1 MLQAG
6 PYSWSLKQR
15 VGGDLGHLENSDSAN
30 ILSKLDNSQ
39 LQHIVAA
46 HLSAKNNTPKLA
58 QMALAKVLGCEEDW
72 IGVADQMIGFDWRVI
87 S

>member
-1 MLQAG
+1 
-6 PYSWSLKQR
+6 
-15 VGGDLGHLENSDSAN
+15 GGDLGHLENSDSAN